1 MQFKIATYDTWIY
14 FFKSFCVHL
23 QLVHFVATSAFAW
36 DLGSCSCP
44 ASEHEPRSQGEGG
57 PWGRRNRASLGRN
70 LYASIGIHNGSFNV
84 SAMDQSSSSTG
95 LEDRLLEVHL
105 RWFDFDIQDRG
116 IDIQRLDTQD
126 RLGHATQDNQ
136 AKTA

>member
-1 MQFKIATYDTWIY
+1 M
-14 FFKSFCVHL
+14 
-23 QLVHFVATSAFAW
+23 
-36 DLGSCSCP
+36 
-44 ASEHEPRSQGEGG
+44 G
-57 PWGRRNRASLGRN
+57 PS
-70 LYASIGIHNGSFNV
+70 NV

-95 LEDRLLEVHL
+95 LEDRLLEVHP